1 MADGPLVVTVN
12 GVDKT
17 ALILRDPPEGPT
29 VTDTLN
35 QPKRFRFRT
44 GASYQP
50 PATATVVAVRGTLP
64 VFAGTVVSVLQ
75 TYLALNPALNN
86 LAWEIECV
94 NYNFL
99 FRRRRPFG
107 VYNASATS
115 VVTSLVSSYS
125 ATFTTT
131 NVQASLANVNIVF
144 DGSKDLAECLT
155 AIALLIGGYWYI
167 DDARD
172 VHFFLVEASAT
183 PNPINDSNVAVLTDP
198 PLTIFTD
205 WSQVR
210 TRDYVVGP
218 STTILSAVVPG
229 IISLPLRDV
238 SIFDLT
244 GTVLVNGQKITYT
257 GRSQASPPVA
267 PTIIPAAGTGLG
279 SGTYTYAYT
288 DVTAAGE
295 TIPSPLAT
303 VTLGATAAPSSGP
316 SDTIQPGPGIDLGAH
331 YYAYTYVNAGGET
344 LPSPVGATITA
355 TSTPVS
361 NPAAGPT
368 TFNGWVNTGSGG
380 KLISGGVYKWA
391 ITYVDLA
398 GGETQISPILG
409 PLTDPG
415 GVGFDFFGFSMSIPG
430 PPPTNMTTKLYRT
443 VANGSTYFAQGLL
456 TTTGLFNFLDIVPDG
471 SLGAAA
477 PGSNTCNDMY
487 RVGVITGIT
496 GGDPAT
502 TSRKLY
508 RTAAGGSQ
516 LKLLTTIAG
525 RVTSFYTD
533 TTLDAS
539 LGANVPTS
547 NTAFSNQAK
556 ATVVPVGPSG
566 TTQRKIYRTIVN
578 GSALLLQQTIADNV
592 TTVGVQ
598 DATVDGSLGAAAPTT
613 DTSGLAS
620 FGMTTT
626 NGVTAINAV
635 SVTVVAAASLPSSGW
650 VAIGS
655 QTILYTGKTATTLT
669 GVPASGPGSVNAS
682 IPTGTIVQGLPT
694 LTGVPASGA
703 GSILSAIRLG
713 DNVRLFVQVDNAA
726 AQAALALIEDGGAS
740 DGIHEGWLDDSSLP
754 NAAAA
759 TAAGNADLSLFDTAL
774 TTASFTTT
782 ADLNIKSGKPIS
794 ISRTYPPVALVT
806 LTIQSVTI
814 TRLFDAAP
822 YGPRFA
828 VKASALKYTLSD
840 LLAQLASARQ

>member
-125 ATFTTT
+125 STFTTT

-218 STTILSAVVPG
+218 STSILAAVVPG

-244 GTVLVNGQKITYT
+244 GTVLVNGQKVTYT
-257 GRSQASPPVA
+257 GRTQASPPVA
-267 PTIIPAAGTGLG
+267 PTIVPAAGTGLG
-279 SGTYTYAYT
+279 SGVYTYAYT

-303 VTLGATAAPSSGP
+303 VTLGATPAPTVAPSELA
-316 SDTIQPGPGIDLGAH
+316 QPGNGVDLGTH
-331 YYAYTYVNAGGET
+331 SYAYTFVNAGGET
-344 LPSPVGATITA
+344 LPSPTGNVITA

-361 NPAAGPT
+361 NPSNAPT
-368 TFNGWVNTGSGG
+368 FFNGWVNTGSGG
-380 KLISGGVYKWA
+380 KLVSTGVYKWGY
-391 ITYVDLA
+391 TYVDLV
-398 GGETQISPILG
+398 GGETLLSPILG
-409 PLTDPG
+409 PTTNPG
-415 GVGFDFFGFSMSIPG
+415 SVGFDFYGFSMTIPG
-430 PPPTNMTTKLYRT
+430 PPPLNTNIKLYRT
-443 VANGSTYFAQGLL
+443 VANGSTFFA
-456 TTTGLFNFLDIVPDG
+456 TGLVSSTGIANHLDIVPDG

-477 PGSNTCNDMY
+477 PGSNTCNDIN
-487 RVGVITGIT
+487 RLVVVTNIAIGNA
-496 GGDPAT
+496 AT
-502 TSRKLY
+502 TARKVY

-516 LKLLTTIAG
+516 LKLLTTIANNS
-525 RVTSFYTD
+525 TTFISD
-533 TTLDAS
+533 TALDAT
-539 LGANVPTS
+539 LGANVPVS

-566 TTQRKIYRTIVN
+566 TTQRKIYRTVVN

-598 DATVDGSLGAAAPTT
+598 DSTVDGSLGAAAPTT

-635 SVTVVAAASLPSSGW
+635 SVTVTAAASLPSSGW

-655 QTILYTGKTATTLT
+655 QTILYTAKTGTTIT
-669 GVPASGPGSVNAS
+669 GVPASGPGSVTAS
-682 IPTGTIVQGLPT
+682 IPTGTTVQGLPT
-694 LTGVPASGA
+694 LTGVPPSGA
-703 GSILSAIRLG
+703 GSILFPIRLG
-713 DNVRLFVQVDNAA
+713 DNVRMFVQVDNAA

-740 DGIHEGWLDDSSLP
+740 DGIHEGWLDDSTLP

-759 TAAGNADLSLFDTAL
+759 TAAGNADLSLFDTAI
-774 TTASFTTT
+774 TTASFVTT